1 MRKEFPG
8 HYNFSDEEFKELWKN
23 CTFSFDTNVLLNLFK
38 FSPATRD
45 YFLEILYAVENR
57 IWIPH
62 QVAYEFHKHREHRIA
77 AQFELYDFEKFSK
90 KFMEFKASL
99 SSYKHHPIIDHA
111 ALVAITESAEK
122 QLRGNFEDSNAVAKY
137 QQDSELL
144 KSQIGNLFQDK
155 VGPAYEQ
162 ATLKTKYEI
171 ARQRLAE
178 KTPPGYEDEKSKKEP
193 EMFGDS
199 IIWFQL
205 LEFAAETRRS
215 VILVTDENKEDWWL
229 KLNGKT
235 IGPRPELRAEMKTAA
250 EVDFYMYQ
258 SEKFME
264 FAGSML
270 GVQPKSGTRMQDILE
285 EVQAVRQRSRRKKEN
300 SRLESLH
307 SEFHA
312 ILNRFRKKLGLER
325 MSFEALLTEISQKTF
340 ISEAEIDHIRTLHS
354 RYLTAL
360 QSEANIEDSLDHWT
374 FEFLEMNTM
383 LEYAL
388 KATLEEEGEEEIQL
402 KMKLDRLDRA

>member
-8 HYNFSDEEFKELWKN
+8 HYNFSDEEFKELWKD

-38 FSPATRD
+38 FSPTTRD
-45 YFLEILYAVENR
+45 YFLKILYSVENR

-62 QVAYEFHKHREHRIA
+62 QVAYEYHKHREHRIA
-77 AQFELYDFEKFSK
+77 AQFELYDFERFSK

-99 SSYKHHPIIDHA
+99 SIYKHHPIIDHD
-111 ALVAITESAEK
+111 ALAAITESAEK
-122 QLRGNFEDSNAVAKY
+122 QLRGNFEDSNAIAKY
-137 QQDSELL
+137 QLDSELL
-144 KSQIGNLFQDK
+144 KSQIGNLFQGK

-162 ATLKTKYEI
+162 PTLKIKYEI
-171 ARQRLAE
+171 AKQRMAE
-178 KTPPGYEDEKSKKEP
+178 KIPPGYEDEKSKKEP

-250 EVDFYMYQ
+250 SVDFYMYQ

-264 FAGSML
+264 FAERML
-270 GVQPKSGTRMQDILE
+270 GVQPKSGTRIQDILE
-285 EVQAVRQRSRRKKEN
+285 EVQSVRRRSRRKERH
-300 SRLESLH
+300 SQLESLH
-307 SEFHA
+307 REFHA
-312 ILNRFRKKLGLER
+312 ILNRLRKKLGLEQ
-325 MSFEALLTEISQKTF
+325 MSFEALLKEISQRTF
-340 ISEAEIDHIRTLHS
+340 ISEAEIDHIQTVHS
-354 RYLTAL
+354 RYLGAS
-360 QSEANIEDSLDHWT
+360 QEEDNIANSLDHWT
-374 FEFLEMNTM
+374 FEFIEMNTM

-388 KATLEEEGEEEIQL
+388 KATLEEDEEALQRNME
-402 KMKLDRLDRA
+402 LD